1 MTTRSL
7 LTILLFY
14 GLCGAGSAFAQSIA
28 QNQSL
33 PLNEEEIQKAFLR
46 AYYSGGSGFTS
57 DLVFGQEY
65 YAYHSRSNSKP
76 ILFDDDLYTSSIIF
90 DGKYYDNIKLQYDA
104 YTDEV
109 VYIDL
114 NLFLNFTSYQISL
127 NKDKI
132 EMFSLYRLGDT
143 LNFYR
148 IDEGGSNLEPR
159 FYEVPYQGIT
169 RLAIKYY
176 CTAHIEK
183 TIEQFKIRKAFF
195 LDTGDGFYR
204 FRGKRQFIKLFG
216 AGADEIRSIIDEND
230 IRFSLKDPSSI
241 VTILKKYDQLL
252 LESNIAGG

>member
-14 GLCGAGSAFAQSIA
+14 GLCGAGSLAQSIA

-46 AYYSGGSGFTS
+46 AYYSGAAVSRA
-57 DLVFGQEY
+57 LVFGQEY

-109 VYIDL
+109 WYIDL

-132 EMFSLYRLGDT
+132 EMFSLYRLGRYAEF
-143 LNFYR
+143 LPYR
-148 IDEGGSNLEPR
+148 
-159 FYEVPYQGIT
+159 
-169 RLAIKYY
+169 
-176 CTAHIEK
+176 
-183 TIEQFKIRKAFF
+183 
-195 LDTGDGFYR
+195 
-204 FRGKRQFIKLFG
+204 
-216 AGADEIRSIIDEND
+216 
-230 IRFSLKDPSSI
+230 
-241 VTILKKYDQLL
+241 
-252 LESNIAGG
+252 